1 MNEESVSSVLD
12 YFREVKEQKLAA
24 EHEVLQFNH
33 QTLLQQQLMAQQH
46 TRFSVEQLKD
56 MTRGVSSSLEKVA
69 SIEERNDELE
79 DFRRD

>member
-1 MNEESVSSVLD
+1 M
-12 YFREVKEQKLAA
+12 
-24 EHEVLQFNH
+24 
-33 QTLLQQQLMAQQH
+33 
-46 TRFSVEQLKD
+46 EQLKD